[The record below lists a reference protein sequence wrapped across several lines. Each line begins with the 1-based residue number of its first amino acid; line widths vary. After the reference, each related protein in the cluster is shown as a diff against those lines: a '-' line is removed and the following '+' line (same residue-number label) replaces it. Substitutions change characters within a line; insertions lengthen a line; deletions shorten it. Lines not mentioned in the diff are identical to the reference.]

1 MDPADRDNKQK
12 STVLCPLCQSP
23 LDPSFLA
30 IRPKLEDRIARI
42 LREDHPD
49 WTDEDGVCL
58 ECVNEAVEKAIE
70 SRSLTSLQAELL
82 TPFPVYSRD
91 EKQLLSTPVRVHAN
105 PNFTGRDIS
114 IAFLDSG
121 FYPHPDLVRPKNRI
135 LCYVDATGRVPVEKQ
150 NFKKPIVT
158 SWHGLMTSAICA
170 GNGFLSNHLYRGL
183 AEKARLVLV
192 KTGNPR
198 GLGIRERDITRALTW
213 VLNNHE
219 RFNIRII
226 NISLGGDNPTTGKF
240 TELDELVE
248 ETVARG
254 LVVVVAAGNTGHR
267 IIVPPA
273 SAPSAIVVGGLNDQ
287 NQLDPRYRR
296 MYWSSYGRGINGVR
310 KPDIIA
316 PAIWLAAP
324 MLPKTRTHNAAL
336 YFWRLRLASDIEL
349 SKLLESNYAQTHLRK
364 KTQGLPASEIRTV
377 IQEYM
382 NEQKFIHPHYQH
394 VDGTSMAAP
403 IVSGVVAQML
413 EANSSLTPAQ
423 VKEILMTTADPLNDA
438 PAERQG
444 AGAINAGRAVAAAL
458 RMSGGL
464 LQGIPISPNIAAQE
478 ITFYYYDPS
487 AQKVAFM
494 GSFNDW
500 QSNDGEMVQIRPGLW
515 EGILEVPARGRE
527 AHRYKFLIDGARW
540 VHDPENPLRIEDG
553 FGGFNSLITIDK

>member
-1 MDPADRDNKQK
+1 MDPADRHNKQK
-12 STVLCPLCQSP
+12 STGFCPLCQSP
-23 LDPSFLA
+23 LDPSILA
-30 IRPKLEDRIARI
+30 ILPKLEDRIARI
-42 LREDHPD
+42 LHENNPD
-49 WTDEDGVCL
+49 WTDEDSVCL
-58 ECVNEAVEKAIE
+58 ECVNDAVEKAID

-82 TPFPVYSRD
+82 TPFPVYSRE
-91 EKQLLSTPVRVHAN
+91 EKKLLTTPVRVHAN
-105 PNFTGRDIS
+105 PNFAGRGVTV
-114 IAFLDSG
+114 AFLDSG

-170 GNGFLSNHLYRGL
+170 GNGFMSNHLYRGI
-183 AEKARLVLV
+183 AEKAKLVLV
-192 KTGNPR
+192 KTGNAR
-198 GLGIRERDITRALTW
+198 GRGIRDRDISRALTW
-213 VLNNHE
+213 VLDNYK
-219 RFNIRII
+219 RFNIRIV
-226 NISLGGDNPTTGKF
+226 NISLGGDHPTTGKF

-248 ETVARG
+248 DAVSRG

-267 IIVPPA
+267 IIMPPA
-273 SAPSAIVVGGLNDQ
+273 SAPAAITVGGLNDQ
-287 NQLDPRYRR
+287 NHLDPRYRR
-296 MYWSSYGRGINGVR
+296 MYWSSYGRGINEVR

-336 YFWRLRLASDIEL
+336 YFWRLSLASDIEL

-364 KTQGLPASEIRTV
+364 KTQGLPPSEIRPA

-382 NEQKFIHPHYQH
+382 NEQKFIHRHYQH

-444 AGAINAGRAVAAAL
+444 AGAINAGRAVAAAM
-458 RMSGGL
+458 RVSGGL
-464 LQGIPISPNIAAQE
+464 IQGIPISPNIAPQE

-487 AQKVAFM
+487 AQEVALI

-515 EGILEVPARGRE
+515 EGVLDVPGRGT
-527 AHRYKFLIDGARW
+527 HRYKFLIDRSRW

-553 FGGFNSLITIDK
+553 FGGFNSLITIVK